1 MTTLEV
7 KLELPDSLAREAQ
20 QAGLLTPEAIEKMV
34 REAIRKRALGEL
46 KQAMDR
52 MAAVEGPMPT
62 PEEIRQEIKAA
73 RAERRAREARAA
85 GA

>member
-1 MTTLEV
+1 MTTLEIN
-7 KLELPDSLAREAQ
+7 LPDSLAKEAK
-20 QAGLLTPEAIEKMV
+20 QAGLLTPEAIEQMV
-34 REAIRKRALGEL
+34 RGAIRQRALGEL

-52 MAAVEGPMPT
+52 MAAVEGPVMT
-62 PEEIRQEIKAA
+62 PEEIQEEIRAA

>member
-1 MTTLEV
+1 MTTVEIS
-7 KLELPDSLAREAQ
+7 LPDSLAKEAKA
-20 QAGLLTPEAIEKMV
+20 AGLLAPEAIERMV
-34 REAIRKRALGEL
+34 REAVRRRALEEL

-52 MAAVEGPMPT
+52 MAAVEGPVMT
-62 PEEIRQEIKAA
+62 PQEIQEEIRAA